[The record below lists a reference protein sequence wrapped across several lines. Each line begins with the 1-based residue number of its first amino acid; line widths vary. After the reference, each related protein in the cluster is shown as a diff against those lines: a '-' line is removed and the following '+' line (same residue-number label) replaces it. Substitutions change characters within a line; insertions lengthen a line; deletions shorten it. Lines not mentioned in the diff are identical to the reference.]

1 MTKSILEQLAS
12 SLGHRDEQ
20 PNIDL
25 AVKIARSANKE
36 QVTELITFLGDKKSA
51 VRYDA
56 LKVLYEIGER
66 KPELIAGHLKI
77 FLQTLRHKDNRMQW
91 GAMSALSSLSRTKPQ
106 LLAPYLVDIVKAM
119 DVGTVITRDHG
130 IYILCHV
137 ATLKKYHG
145 DCLELLFEQLEKAP
159 VNQLPMYAEKTAE
172 IISAPYVKR
181 LLGILGSREDVVEI
195 PSKAKRIE
203 KLARQ
208 LKEGIKD

>member
-1 MTKSILEQLAS
+1 MTKSILDQLAS
-12 SLGHRDEQ
+12 SRGHRDEK

-25 AVKIARSANKE
+25 AAKIARNGNQE
-36 QVTELITFLGDKKSA
+36 QVTELISFLGEKKSA

-66 KPELIAGHLKI
+66 KPEMIAGHLKV

-91 GAMSALSSLSRTKPQ
+91 GAMSALSSLSRTNPQ

-119 DVGTVITRDHG
+119 DGGSVITRDHG

-137 ATLKKYHG
+137 ASLKKYRH
-145 DCLELLFEQLEKAP
+145 DCMELLFEQIEKAP

-172 IISAPYVKR
+172 IISAPFAKR
-181 LLGILGSREDVVEI
+181 LLGILNSREDVLEI
-195 PSKAKRIE
+195 PSKARRIE
-203 KLARQ
+203 KLTRQ
-208 LKEGIKD
+208 LKEVIKD